1 MEQASNELTYDNIIT
16 DAMKENRE
24 LRKIIMEC

>member
-1 MEQASNELTYDNIIT
+1 MKQTNESIYNYIMI

-24 LRKIIMEC
+24 LRKTIMEC

>member
-1 MEQASNELTYDNIIT
+1 MEQASNELTYDNIII